1 MLIRNV
7 FRPSRI
13 WPYVRLELL
22 IVTGLAVAL
31 VILQRM
37 GFDLAI
43 PFLPLGV
50 LGTAVAITMGFRNNT
65 AYARWWEAR
74 TIWGTIVNVSRQY
87 ARLVVTFTRSH
98 AHQPTY
104 DASRADGF
112 IDVMVRRQIA
122 WVNILRHQL
131 RREPLA
137 ETTLAHLQ
145 PDQRHAV
152 ASSVNP
158 ATTALVQAGTDIYQA
173 MAVGTL
179 QGFDSFQLEGCLA
192 QLQAAQGSCE
202 RIKNTPLP
210 KQYAFFTTVFM
221 WTFILMTPFGLLSLF
236 SASAV
241 WAVIPVTAVLTFAFT
256 IVDKIGRVTEDPFE
270 GRPQDVPLTAI
281 CRTIEREL
289 LELLGTTPLPPAA
302 EPVDGYL
309 L

>member
-1 MLIRNV
+1 MLLRNV
-7 FRPSRI
+7 FQPTRI
-13 WPYVRLELL
+13 WPYVRLEL
-22 IVTGLAVAL
+22 IVTIVLAVAL
-31 VILQRM
+31 V
-37 GFDLAI
+37 LAHRSGVNLSI

-74 TIWGTIVNVSRQY
+74 TTWGTIVNVSRQY
-87 ARLVVTFTRSH
+87 ARLIVTFTRSH

-104 DASRADGF
+104 DASRADAF
-112 IDVMVRRQIA
+112 VSVMVRRQIA

-131 RREPLA
+131 RREQLA
-137 ETTLAHLQ
+137 PETLAYLE
-145 PDQRHAV
+145 PDERNLV

-158 ATTALVQAGTDIYQA
+158 ASATLLHAGTAIYRA
-173 MAVGTL
+173 MATGTL

-221 WTFILMTPFGLLSLF
+221 WTFILMMPFGLLSIVGADHTWSIVPL
-236 SASAV
+236 
-241 WAVIPVTAVLTFAFT
+241 TAIVTFAFT

-270 GRPQDVPLTAI
+270 GRPQDVPITAI

-289 LELLGTTPLPPAA
+289 LECLGASPLPPPTEA
-302 EPVDGYL
+302 VDGYL

>member
-7 FRPSRI
+7 FRPTRI

-74 TIWGTIVNVSRQY
+74 TAWGTIVNVSRQY
-87 ARLVVTFTRSH
+87 ARLIVTFARSH
-98 AHQPTY
+98 AHQAGY
-104 DASRADGF
+104 DASRTEAF
-112 IDVMVRRQIA
+112 IRAAVHRQIA
-122 WVNILRHQL
+122 WVHVLRHTL
-131 RREPLA
+131 RRETISIDALQYIAPEDRA
-137 ETTLAHLQ
+137 AITDSVSPASTLLMH
-145 PDQRHAV
+145 
-152 ASSVNP
+152 SG
-158 ATTALVQAGTDIYQA
+158 TAIYRA
-173 MAVGTL
+173 MADGTL
-179 QGFDSFQLEGCLA
+179 QGFDSFQLEGCLG
-192 QLQAAQGSCE
+192 QLQAAQGTCE

-236 SASAV
+236 GASSV
-241 WAVIPVTAVLTFAFT
+241 WAIIPVTAILTFAFT